1 MASSRRIERAGPAV
15 ADIYLDSCCFIY
27 LVEGEPEWR
36 AVVEQRLRD
45 LEPTSRLVTSQLA
58 RLECRTKPTRDGNR
72 ALLERY
78 DMLFGAD
85 RVAVLDVLNPQ
96 PPSSG
101 RGMRLCRA
109 ALTLRSGYF
118 CPPRPDRDALNRH
131 RRFRARLWP
140 PCLTRPTCPRELQLR

>member
-1 MASSRRIERAGPAV
+1 M

-27 LVEGEPEWR
+27 LVEGEPQWR

-45 LEPTSRLVTSQLA
+45 LESTSRLVTSQLA

-85 RVAVLDVLNPQ
+85 RVAVLD
-96 PPSSG
+96 G
-101 RGMRLCRA
+101 RPCH
-109 ALTLRSGYF
+109 RSGDGLA
-118 CPPRPDRDALNRH
+118 RSARIQDAGRNSLGDRR
-131 RRFRARLWP
+131 
-140 PCLTRPTCPRELQLR
+140 